1 MAMFGQQPRPQ
12 SPLDIL
18 MQQQAGS
25 GRAPWMTPGIGDGM
39 GQGDID
45 MSIPE
50 DPYAGERPNKP
61 GFFAKGGGWK
71 DVLGEGLGAL
81 SQQLGGSNPY
91 AQGRDRQHEEAL
103 IRLRGEQDAAADT
116 RRQAQRDSEVNI
128 FGNGDDGFYGYSKE
142 GGVNPL
148 LPGTGPKEDAVI
160 TRLRAAGIDPNSPEG
175 KQAIMMSLPGYG
187 YSSEVFGRK
196 QTLKAATPGKAPGS
210 GGGGSGTVK
219 STRVV
224 NGKAYYKVN
233 GEWYD
238 NPEGR

>member
-1 MAMFGQQPRPQ
+1 MMMFGRKPANPMGGFDP
-12 SPLDIL
+12 SVF
-18 MQQQAGS
+18 
-25 GRAPWMTPGIGDGM
+25 MTPGYGDGI

-45 MSIPE
+45 MSVPD

-103 IRLRGEQDAAADT
+103 IRLKGEQDAASDA
-116 RRQAQRDSEVNI
+116 RRQQGQFDT
-128 FGNGDDGFYGYSKE
+128 FGNDEVGYFGRDGSGNIST
-142 GGVNPL
+142 L
-148 LPGTGPKEDAVI
+148 LAGQGRKEDAVI
-160 TRLRAAGIDPNSPEG
+160 ARLRAANIDPNSEQG
-175 KQAIMMSLPGYG
+175 RQAIMMSMPNYG
-187 YSSEVFGRK
+187 YSSEVFDRK

-210 GGGGSGTVK
+210 GGGGGTVK

-224 NGKAYYKVN
+224 NGRAYYKVN